1 MIEMLVSVVNQIVDF
16 FIKIF
21 YICLFIGILG
31 LGFLNWLGM
40 EVEKQRKLREYQH
53 GKEGRQ

>member
-1 MIEMLVSVVNQIVDF
+1 MFEVIMGLVNQIVGF
-16 FIKIF
+16 VVKLF

-40 EVEKQRKLREYQH
+40 EVEKQRKLRE
-53 GKEGRQ
+53 GKEVKQ